1 MLSFPTE
8 FPSLTPMLAF
18 GVLLLA
24 GALGGFFAHRLRVL
38 PSITGFMLAG
48 YVIGPGASG
57 LIETSA
63 LTEAKVLVDIA
74 LALILYR
81 LGTSLDWR
89 LLRTQ
94 PRILWSSLLESVA
107 SFVAVFLLL
116 SWLDLAPLLAALIAA
131 ILVSSSPAVL
141 LHVAHET
148 GAKGPV
154 TESAKIL
161 VGLNNLWSYAA
172 FMALTPWL
180 LQDQDLTR
188 WQLITQPLYLLAGSV
203 VLGVVL
209 GALLH
214 EVCVRTQQ
222 APQYQL
228 ALVIGCILL
237 ALSLSRQLNLSTLL
251 TPLLVG
257 ITVRSLERD
266 HPVSNLNFGAAF
278 ELFFIVLFV
287 YAGANLHLHELWQ
300 HAGIILALVALRTA
314 IKWLC
319 LLLWPVE
326 ANQTWAARRAQG
338 LMLMPMAGLAIGLV
352 NASTTV
358 APHYAATVSA
368 LVLGAITLFETL
380 GPPVVSLAFRHC
392 GEAGQ
397 VGDVATD
404 GSQPAQTHWQLRWQG
419 APMAPGWN
427 QWPLPTTG
435 LDQAVNQAPPAGAK
449 TADEPQNTRDAVA
462 ALASSRRRG
471 VD

>member
-1 MLSFPTE
+1 MLPFPTE
-8 FPSLTPMLAF
+8 LPSLTPLLAF
-18 GVLLLA
+18 GILLVT
-24 GALGGFFAHRLRVL
+24 GALGGFFAHRVRFL

-48 YVIGPGASG
+48 YVIGPGG
-57 LIETSA
+57 LA
-63 LTEAKVLVDIA
+63 LLDTAALHQAKVVVDIA

-89 LLRTQ
+89 LLRMQ
-94 PRILWSSLLESVA
+94 PRLLWSSLLESTA
-107 SFVAVFLLL
+107 SFVAVFALLYML
-116 SWLDLAPLLAALIAA
+116 GLAPLLSALIAA

-172 FMALTPWL
+172 FIALTPWL
-180 LQDQDLTR
+180 LQGQDVTG
-188 WQLITQPLYLLAGSV
+188 WQLLTQPMYLLLGSV

-214 EVCVRTQQ
+214 EVCLRTQQ

-228 ALVIGCILL
+228 ALVIGCIVL
-237 ALSLSRQLNLSTLL
+237 ALSLSRQLNVSTLL
-251 TPLLVG
+251 TPLLIG
-257 ITVRSLERD
+257 ITVRSLERE

-287 YAGANLHLHELWQ
+287 YAGANLHLSELWQ
-300 HAGIILALVALRTA
+300 NAGVIVALVLLRTFM
-314 IKWLC
+314 KWLS
-319 LLLWPVE
+319 LFVWPV
-326 ANQTWAARRAQG
+326 AAAQPWRARRAQG

-352 NASTTV
+352 NASMTV
-358 APHYAATVSA
+358 APQYAATVSA

-380 GPPVVSLAFRHC
+380 GPPLVAWAFHHC

-397 VGDVATD
+397 DKLQPQMPTSVPAAPNVSDAPRTLAT
-404 GSQPAQTHWQLRWQG
+404 SQLRWQG
-419 APMAPGWN
+419 APVKVAAN
-427 QWPLPTTG
+427 QWSIPPLPTTG
-435 LDQAVNQAPPAGAK
+435 EDQAVNQSPPAHTK
-449 TADEPQNTRDAVA
+449 A
-462 ALASSRRRG
+462 AY
-471 VD
+471 

>member
-1 MLSFPTE
+1 MLQFPTE
-8 FPSLTPMLAF
+8 LPSLTPMLAF
-18 GVLLLA
+18 GVLLIT
-24 GALGGFFAHRLRVL
+24 GALGGFFAHKLRYL

-48 YVIGPGASG
+48 YLIGPGGSG
-57 LIETSA
+57 LLQANA

-89 LLRTQ
+89 LLRAQ
-94 PRILWSSLLESVA
+94 PRMLWSSFAESVS
-107 SFVAVFLLL
+107 SFLAIFALLY
-116 SWLDLAPLLAALIAA
+116 SFELAPLLSALIAA

-161 VGLNNLWSYAA
+161 VGLNNLWSYGA
-172 FMALTPWL
+172 FIALTPWL
-180 LQDQDLTR
+180 LQGQDLTG
-188 WQLITQPLYLLAGSV
+188 WQLWAQPLYLLLGSV
-203 VLGVVL
+203 LLGVSL

-214 EVCVRTQQ
+214 EVCLRTQQ

-237 ALSLSRQLNLSTLL
+237 ALSLSRQLQLSTLL

-257 ITVRSLERD
+257 ITVRSLERQ

-300 HAGIILALVALRTA
+300 SAGIIVALVVLRTLM
-314 IKWLC
+314 KWLS
-319 LLLWPVE
+319 LLAWPVV
-326 ANQTWAARRAQG
+326 AAQPWRSRRAQG

-352 NASTTV
+352 NASTSI
-358 APHYAATVSA
+358 APQYAATVSA

-380 GPPVVSLAFRHC
+380 GPPVVAWAFYHC
-392 GEAGQ
+392 GEAGKDAPNEQ
-397 VGDVATD
+397 SVVKRTAT
-404 GSQPAQTHWQLRWQG
+404 TTVRWQG
-419 APMAPGWN
+419 MPVDSAV
-427 QWPLPTTG
+427 WPLPETPTEQ
-435 LDQAVNQAPPAGAK
+435 QAIQ
-449 TADEPQNTRDAVA
+449 QTRPTD
-462 ALASSRRRG
+462 
-471 VD
+471 D

>member
-1 MLSFPTE
+1 MLQFPTE
-8 FPSLTPMLAF
+8 LPSLTPMLAF
-18 GVLLLA
+18 GVLLVT
-24 GALGGFFAHRLRVL
+24 GALGGFFAHRVRFL

-48 YVIGPGASG
+48 YLIGPGATG
-57 LIETSA
+57 LIEAAA
-63 LTEAKVLVDIA
+63 LQEAKVLVDIA

-89 LLRTQ
+89 LLRMQ
-94 PRILWSSLLESVA
+94 PRMLWSSLLESA
-107 SFVAVFLLL
+107 TCFVAVFALLYVL
-116 SWLDLAPLLAALIAA
+116 GLAPLLSALIAA

-172 FMALTPWL
+172 FIALTPWL
-180 LQDQDLTR
+180 LQGQEVTG
-188 WQLITQPLYLLAGSV
+188 WQLLTQPMYLLFGSV
-203 VLGVVL
+203 LLGVVL

-214 EVCVRTQQ
+214 EVCLRTQQ

-251 TPLLVG
+251 TPLLIG
-257 ITVRSLERD
+257 ITVRSLERQ

-300 HAGIILALVALRTA
+300 NAGVIIALVALRTL
-314 IKWLC
+314 IKWLS
-319 LLLWPVE
+319 LLALPVE
-326 ANQTWAARRAQG
+326 AGQPWRARRAQG

-352 NASTTV
+352 NASMSV

-380 GPPVVSLAFRHC
+380 GPPVVSWAFHHC
-392 GEAGQ
+392 REAGRDA
-397 VGDVATD
+397 VSDADATR
-404 GSQPAQTHWQLRWQG
+404 PAAAPAVVTVQMRWQG
-419 APMAPGWN
+419 TPIASTWN
-427 QWPLPTTG
+427 QWQLPR
-435 LDQAVNQAPPAGAK
+435 LPAASQHQAVDQSPPADTK
-449 TADEPQNTRDAVA
+449 TSD
-462 ALASSRRRG
+462 
-471 VD
+471 